1 MEFSLAINTKGIED
15 KITYHHAEFFQKYP
29 NIEPENIILTASSIL
44 LINNEIGLD
53 YSSSLIDG
61 VYTIIEEETSLW
73 KSTSD
78 DEIFDEK
85 NELTHICYWI
95 AHEID
100 NRVSPFVRK
109 NFTGASQVM
118 VTFERFF
125 LPNNALLLIED
136 QNDD

>member
-1 MEFSLAINTKGIED
+1 MEFSLAINTKGIKD
-15 KITYHHAEFFQKYP
+15 KITYHHAEFFHKYP

-44 LINNEIGLD
+44 LINNEIDLD

-73 KSTSD
+73 KKTSD

-136 QNDD
+136 EGDD